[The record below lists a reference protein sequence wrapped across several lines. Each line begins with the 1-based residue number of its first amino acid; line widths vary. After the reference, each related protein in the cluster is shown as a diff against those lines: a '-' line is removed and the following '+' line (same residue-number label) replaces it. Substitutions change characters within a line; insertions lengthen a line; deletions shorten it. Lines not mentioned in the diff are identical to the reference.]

1 MAESSQ
7 NENSDGGQ
15 PITLILNRIQAGE
28 SGATQELFESL
39 YAQLRRLAQ
48 VKMAQEKPGHTLQ
61 ATALVNEAFLRL
73 VGPSDTTW
81 ENRNHFF
88 AAAAEAMRRILV
100 EMARQK
106 KSLKR
111 GGGWQ
116 KLELADEEVVESPIA
131 EELLDLDEALKR
143 FEMVDPIKAKLVKL
157 RFFAGMTNAEAAGA
171 LGIGLSTAERYW
183 TFAKAW
189 LHQEV
194 KR

>member
-1 MAESSQ
+1 
-7 NENSDGGQ
+7 
-15 PITLILNRIQAGE
+15 
-28 SGATQELFESL
+28 
-39 YAQLRRLAQ
+39 
-48 VKMAQEKPGHTLQ
+48 
-61 ATALVNEAFLRL
+61 
-73 VGPSDTTW
+73 
-81 ENRNHFF
+81 
-88 AAAAEAMRRILV
+88 MRRILV